1 MSVHSGDTRG
11 KRRPVPRRLS
21 LAAKIVPAGIR
32 RRVATVLIAAV
43 LGAIVPSVL
52 LIRGVVGAID
62 DEISESRLQLSQLMA
77 AQGDRLLTEAFFE
90 IDIMATGFA
99 RGPDGEFLTLDTSE
113 ARVHFGRSAV
123 FNAGVVFLDGE
134 GDVLFA
140 EPNHTFDAALDGDAL
155 LTLAAAAE
163 STDRTVSLPYLSSA
177 TGHVV
182 AALSLPVFGSDGA
195 RIGTVVGIVDL
206 TDPFITDLIQP
217 ARRLGNTGHAD
228 LVDERGLVLASTDPS
243 HVLTPGDHPE
253 FYVEMAQLQ
262 LATLRKVAHSP
273 DPGDV
278 DQSAVHVM
286 AYAPLR
292 EAPWGVV
299 MGASEADTFVR
310 ADRLRRRLIIFGL
323 ASVATVFMGIWLAVR
338 IIPQM
343 QGRRAGC

>member
-1 MSVHSGDTRG
+1 M
-11 KRRPVPRRLS
+11 
-21 LAAKIVPAGIR
+21 KIVPKGVR

-90 IDIMATGFA
+90 IDLMATGFA
-99 RGPDGEFLTLDTSE
+99 RGPDGEFLEVDTSE

-140 EPNHTFDAALDGDAL
+140 EPNHTFDASVDGEAL
-155 LTLAAAAE
+155 LALAAAAE
-163 STDRTVSLPYLSSA
+163 SADRTVSLPYLSSA

-195 RIGTVVGIVDL
+195 RTGTVVGIVDL

-243 HVLTPGDHPE
+243 LVLTPGDHPE
-253 FYVEMAQLQ
+253 FYEEMAQLR
-262 LATLRKVAHSP
+262 LATLGKVTHSP
-273 DPGDV
+273 DPGEL
-278 DQSAVHVM
+278 DQSAMHVM

-292 EAPWGVV
+292 EAPWGVA

-323 ASVATVFMGIWLAVR
+323 ASAATMFVGIWLAVR
-338 IIPQM
+338 LIPENSDTEE
-343 QGRRAGC
+343 R